1 MKTKILLLTCLLYF
15 QPVFGQVAEFQ
26 TEFNRINKKLMV
38 GLGSY
43 AMSNFV
49 FSGIGYSTA
58 KTEQTER
65 FHEMNVIWNTVNMS
79 LAVSGYLNAA
89 RGGKAMNREEMIK
102 MQKKTETIFIVN
114 SCLDIGYMS
123 AGLWMR
129 SLAPNRRNQEELFRG
144 YGNSLIL
151 QGSFLLVFDSFAY
164 LVHHQHS
171 RKLPLLDK
179 ITLNTS
185 GHGIGIR
192 LQLD

>member
-15 QPVFGQVAEFQ
+15 QPVFAQVAEFQ

-65 FHEMNVIWNTVNMS
+65 FHEMNVIWNTVNLS

-129 SLAPNRRNQEELFRG
+129 SLAPNRRSQEELFRG